1 MVLVLLS
8 REKEGLANPAIL
20 GIKHPEVLETR
31 IKMKVAHPVHNTS
44 TQALLM
50 IVSNINKDRLA
61 DSPGYS
67 L

>member
-1 MVLVLLS
+1 
-8 REKEGLANPAIL
+8 
-20 GIKHPEVLETR
+20 
-31 IKMKVAHPVHNTS
+31 VHNTS

-67 L
+67 LWENSFINTQYIYIYLYIYIDIDIDIDIYI